1 MPRRPREEAE
11 GRIWH
16 VFARGNGQQDIYVDD
31 HDRRLYLR
39 LLGKVVM
46 KHQWICLSYC
56 LMDNHVHLLVE
67 TPEPNLGVGMQRLHS
82 VYAQTLNE
90 RHGWTGHVFQGRYGA
105 VAMRSDEQLITTARY
120 VALNPVEA
128 GLCGAPEEW
137 RWSSHAAVLRG
148 GGPAWLNVERLLGF
162 FGVWG
167 GEPRARYAEFVGSR
181 IASS

>member
-1 MPRRPREEAE
+1 VH
-11 GRIWH
+11 H
-16 VFARGNGQQDIYVDD
+16 VYARGNNKQDIFLC
-31 HDRRLYLR
+31 DRDREVYLAT
-39 LLGKVVM
+39 LADVVGR
-46 KHQWICLSYC
+46 KRWACLAYC
-56 LMDNHVHLLVE
+56 LMRNHVHLLVE
-67 TPEPNLGVGMQRLHS
+67 TREPNLGAGMGRLHTL
-82 VYAQTLNE
+82 YAQGFNKAYG
-90 RHGWTGHVFQGRYGA
+90 RCGHVFQGRFGS
-105 VAMRSDEQLITTARY
+105 VSMRSDEQLITTARY

-181 IASS
+181 NASS